1 VAIYLVA
8 SPELVG
14 LPPGVALSIGC
25 VEVPPESDDILP
37 HVQAADERMYA
48 DKKRRR

>member
-1 VAIYLVA
+1 VTIYLVA

-37 HVQAADERMYA
+37 HVQAADERMY
-48 DKKRRR
+48 DKQRRR